1 MLGSG
6 MSQHRLE
13 WQLVA
18 RARPGIVDTS
28 ALPMD
33 TVANPGTMNAIIN
46 FAKRPV
52 HEQRILKWR
61 MAGPCPVD
69 ADPAVCWCE
78 PDKPG
83 TVWGGTERVD
93 AAPTTHN
100 RRGDS
105 VGLNNKIQN

>member
-1 MLGSG
+1 MACGACHISYDPLNPPADPNNPAWENIQGLVGNEYSRVSNMLGSG

-52 HEQRILKWR
+52 HEQRILNWR
-61 MAGPCPVD
+61 KHRRAS
-69 ADPAVCWCE
+69 
-78 PDKPG
+78 
-83 TVWGGTERVD
+83 GG
-93 AAPTTHN
+93 A
-100 RRGDS
+100 RG
-105 VGLNNKIQN
+105 GK